1 MAKSTVPSGLGEA
14 GARLWSQTVESYT
27 LRADELE
34 VLRAACAEADL
45 IVRLEDALAGE
56 PLTTSGSMG
65 QIVAHPLISE
75 LRQHRSTLASLVRG
89 LKLPDESGGEANQ
102 QREAAQTRW
111 AAAYGK

>member
-1 MAKSTVPSGLGEA
+1 MAKSTVPAGLGEA
-14 GARLWSQTVESYT
+14 GARLWSETVAEYT

-45 IVRLEDALAGE
+45 IVRLEAVLADA
-56 PLTTSGSMG
+56 PLTTTGSMG
-65 QIVAHPLISE
+65 QLVAHPLISE

-89 LKLPDESGGEANQ
+89 LKLPDESAGESNQ